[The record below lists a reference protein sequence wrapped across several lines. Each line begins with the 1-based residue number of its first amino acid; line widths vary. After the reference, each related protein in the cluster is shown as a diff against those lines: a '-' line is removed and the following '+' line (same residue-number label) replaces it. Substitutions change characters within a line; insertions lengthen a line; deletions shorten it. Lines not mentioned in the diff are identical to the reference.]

1 MRLSIWKQD
10 WSGKRWR
17 RIGVVAAQPAGA
29 WPFRVLVSFREY
41 PLPRRWPRW
50 MYHTMEVCEPAL
62 FSSTRE
68 VRNAN

>member
-1 MRLSIWKQD
+1 MRLSIWQQD
-10 WSGKRWR
+10 KPGKRWR
-17 RIGVVAAQPAGA
+17 RIGVVELHLAGA
-29 WPFRVLVSFREY
+29 WPFKVLVSFREY
-41 PLPRRWPRW
+41 ALPRQWPRW